1 MFKKIILWI
10 MRLAVITFIFY
21 YGWFLPTLKWEGR
34 DFPQE
39 SDIQY
44 SEGRF
49 FFNKI
54 RTLSRSGSTTTDMYL
69 IENGKKVRYYCG
81 YSAYHVASMDSCLP
95 DDEDA
100 RSDIGKTVRV
110 GWYYQK
116 DFLGFHNPHRQLVYF
131 EVDGKNVYH
140 FLHRKRENMDDANFG
155 WIIISVIANLHGCFV
170 LFLICASY
178 KNIGAK
184 GVNNGWCIGRSS
196 GYRKSWFCIGG

>member
-39 SDIQY
+39 SEIQY

-54 RTLSRSGSTTTDMYL
+54 RTPSRSGSTTTDMYL
-69 IENGKKVRYYCG
+69 VENGKKVKYYCG
-81 YSAYHVASMDSCLP
+81 YSAYHVASLDSCFM
-95 DDEDA
+95 DNEKT
-100 RSDIGKTVRV
+100 SSYIGKTVKV

-116 DFLGFHNPHRQLVYF
+116 DFLGFHNPHRQLMYF
-131 EVDGKNVYH
+131 EIDGQNKYH
-140 FLHRKRENMDDANFG
+140 FLHMKRENMDDDNLF
-155 WIIISVIANLHGCFV
+155 WIFFSILAHAMGGFYLFV
-170 LFLICASY
+170 LFY
-178 KNIGAK
+178 KPKNKLK
-184 GVNNGWCIGRSS
+184 G
-196 GYRKSWFCIGG
+196 